1 MARFRFVD
9 SLTPSR
15 EPDVEDPDPDVRR
28 RFLGKFRGTVLQN
41 VDPLQQGR
49 LQVQVPDVAGLLPT
63 TWAMPCLPIANLE
76 CGVYARPNI
85 GAGVWIEFEQG
96 DVDYPIWVGGYWT
109 EPFTLP
115 TGALA
120 SATAP
125 PALPVIT
132 VETTTGGLTVSD
144 TPLAALGNVA
154 LRSAGT
160 VIALTPAGIQIT
172 APMVSIQTPSFS
184 VNGVALTVAGA

>member
-1 MARFRFVD
+1 MDKSRFVD
-9 SLTPSR
+9 SLTPSQ
-15 EPDVEDPDPDVRR
+15 EPDVENPDPSVRR
-28 RFLGKFRGTVLQN
+28 RFLGKFRGTVLQS

-63 TWAMPCLPIANLE
+63 TWAMPCLPIANLM
-76 CGVYARPNI
+76 CGMYARPNI

-109 EPFTLP
+109 APFTLP

-154 LRSAGT
+154 LRSAAT

-184 VNGVALTVAGA
+184 VNGVALTVVGA

>member
-1 MARFRFVD
+1 MNRYH
-9 SLTPSR
+9 
-15 EPDVEDPDPDVRR
+15 
-28 RFLGKFRGTVLQN
+28 GKFRGTVVN
-41 VDPLQQGR
+41 NIDPMQCGR
-49 LQVQVPDVAGLLPT
+49 LQAMVPDVLGSMPSSWAHACVPFAGT
-63 TWAMPCLPIANLE
+63 QAGCWAVPP
-76 CGVYARPNI
+76 V